1 MDNDLQEIYTI
12 VSADLAGLDIEG
24 GTNMSEA
31 ERREVYN
38 EYRQIIDKA
47 SSVCDYFKSYIE
59 EDKAINIDEIA

>member
-1 MDNDLQEIYTI
+1 MDNDLHKIHRI

-24 GTNMSEA
+24 GTDMTEA

-38 EYRQIIDKA
+38 EFRLIIDMA

-59 EDKAINIDEIA
+59 EDKAKCVDQVI

>member
-1 MDNDLQEIYTI
+1 MNKDIDKLSII

-24 GTNMSEA
+24 GTNMTEA

-38 EYRQIIDKA
+38 EYRLIIDKA

-59 EDKAINIDEIA
+59 EDKAKCVDQVV